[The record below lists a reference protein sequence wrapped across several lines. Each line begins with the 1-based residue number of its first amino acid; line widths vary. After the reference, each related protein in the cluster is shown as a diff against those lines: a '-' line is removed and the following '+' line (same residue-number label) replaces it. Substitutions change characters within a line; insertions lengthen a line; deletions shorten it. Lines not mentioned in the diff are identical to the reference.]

1 MKKLNLMIIVT
12 VFTMILLCSC
22 AQNNDVMASVNGID
36 IKKSDY
42 EMRLKSNEIMAELM
56 TEDINNSDFTS
67 EEKKCQ
73 DNGDKRKVL
82 NR

>member
-12 VFTMILLCSC
+12 VFSVILFCSC

-42 EMRLKSNEIMAELM
+42 EVRL
-56 TEDINNSDFTS
+56 
-67 EEKKCQ
+67 
-73 DNGDKRKVL
+73 
-82 NR
+82 

>member
-42 EMRLKSNEIMAELM
+42 EVRLKSNEVMSELL
-56 TEDINNSDFTS
+56 I
-67 EEKKCQ
+67 
-73 DNGDKRKVL
+73 
-82 NR
+82 